1 MHRAVRL
8 GCRPATKPVS
18 KAIAERINMSDPIP
32 LVDLKAQYASI
43 RPEIDAAIQRVLD
56 HTGFILGDEVRRLE
70 EAFAEYVCA
79 HGAVGVATGTAGL
92 HVSLMA
98 CGVGEGD
105 EVITS
110 PFTFFAT
117 AEAITQAGATPVF
130 VDIDPATC
138 NIDPGLVEEAITPRT
153 RAVIPVHMYGQPAD
167 MAPIMDIAAR
177 HGLRVI
183 EDAAQAHGA
192 EYHGRRCGAI
202 GDLACFSFYPSKN
215 LGAYGDGGIVTG
227 DDPDLLERVRSLS
240 NHGRLT
246 KYEHGEVG
254 WGYRLDALQ
263 AAIVGT
269 KLAHLDEW
277 NDARRERAYG
287 YNQRFAD
294 SEAVRTPVE
303 AEGMRHVYHVYAIR
317 VPQRDALADHLGA
330 VGVQTVVHYPVPLHL
345 QPAYTGLGY
354 EPGQFPNA
362 ERVAADVVSLP
373 LYPELS
379 PDQQDRVAESVL
391 SFFGS

>member
-1 MHRAVRL
+1 
-8 GCRPATKPVS
+8 
-18 KAIAERINMSDPIP
+18 MSDPIP
-32 LVDLKAQYASI
+32 LIDLKAQYASI

-70 EAFAEYVCA
+70 EAFAHY
-79 HGAVGVATGTAGL
+79 VGVEGAAGVASGTAGL
-92 HVSLMA
+92 HLSLIA

-105 EVITS
+105 EVITT

-117 AEAITQAGATPVF
+117 AEAIVQAGARPVF
-130 VDIDPATC
+130 VDIDPVTF
-138 NIDPGLVEEAITPRT
+138 NVDPDLLEQAVTPRT
-153 RAVIPVHMYGQPAD
+153 RVVIPVHMYGQPAD
-167 MAPIMDIAAR
+167 MAPINDIAAR
-177 HGLRVI
+177 RGLRVI

-192 EYHGRRCGAI
+192 EYRGQRCGAI

-227 DDPDLLERVRSLS
+227 NDQKLLDRVRSLS
-240 NHGRLT
+240 NHGRLS
-246 KYEHGEVG
+246 KHEHREVG

-263 AAIVGT
+263 AAIVGA
-269 KLAHLDEW
+269 KLTHLDEW

-287 YNQRFAD
+287 YNERFAD
-294 SEAVRTPVE
+294 SAEVQTPVE
-303 AEGMRHVYHVYAIR
+303 AEGILHVYHVYAIR
-317 VPQRDALADHLGA
+317 VPERDALVDHLGA
-330 VGVQTVVHYPVPLHL
+330 AGIQTVVHYPVPLHL
-345 QPAYTGLGY
+345 QPAFSGLGY
-354 EPGQFPNA
+354 EPGQFPVA

-379 PDQQDRVAESVL
+379 PDRQDRVVESVL